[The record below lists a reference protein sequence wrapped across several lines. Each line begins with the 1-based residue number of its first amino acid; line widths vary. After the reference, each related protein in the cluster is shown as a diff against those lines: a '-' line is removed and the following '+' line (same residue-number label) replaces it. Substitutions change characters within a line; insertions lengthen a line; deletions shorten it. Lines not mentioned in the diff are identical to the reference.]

1 MSKKEKKY
9 QPLQDFLFTSG
20 KEVLHLSFSEI
31 EKIIDSALPES
42 AYKYPALWSNN
53 YSHPIAVAWLDA
65 GYRAEQLNLAE
76 NSIVFR
82 KLDSKCSDSSSDNNV
97 KHKIIHVPH
106 VAAISAEEVAS
117 LIMEYHEN
125 TLCDE
130 HSRYRSWIH
139 CYKAFSENRNMID
152 EKTVDYLA
160 LHLAFY
166 LASWGMYRG
175 SAFLF
180 QKNYRVHIPVIRIL
194 QEERY
199 NSLYAISAQDL
210 LQEENLDLID
220 EISERIR
227 KRYAVEL
234 PASSKDVNNASET
247 LVTKILLGVFGC
259 VPAYDRRY
267 KKAVRRY
274 HVSSGQYNRNSIR
287 SIAEFYCNNAEV
299 FEPLRKELGKCG
311 IEYPSMKLMDMA
323 FWQAYDDDTY
333 QLEIGE

>member
-1 MSKKEKKY
+1 MRKKEKKY
-9 QPLQDFLFTSG
+9 QPLQEYLFTSG

-31 EKIIDSALPES
+31 EKILDSALPES
-42 AYKYPALWSNN
+42 AYKHPALWANT
-53 YSHPIAVAWLDA
+53 YSHPIAVAWLNA

-82 KLDSKCSDSSSDNNV
+82 KRDSKCSTSPSSNNV
-97 KHKIIHVPH
+97 KHKIMH
-106 VAAISAEEVAS
+106 VARTATISAEEVAA

-125 TLCDE
+125 TLRDE

-139 CYKAFSENRNMID
+139 CYKAFSEYRNTKD
-152 EKTVDYLA
+152 ERTIDYLA

-180 QKNYRVHIPVIRIL
+180 QKDYRVHIPVIRIL

-199 NSLYAISAQDL
+199 NPLCAISAQDL

-227 KRYAVEL
+227 KCYAVEL
-234 PASSKDVNNASET
+234 PASSKEVNNASET

-267 KKAVRRY
+267 KKAVRKY

-287 SIAEFYCNNAEV
+287 SIAEFYYKNAEV
-299 FEPLRKELGKCG
+299 FEPLRKELRKCG
-311 IEYPSMKLMDMA
+311 TDYPPMKLMDMA

-333 QLEIGE
+333 QFEIGV